1 MEPGEELR
9 PTFVSV
15 ALNFPFEY
23 STNPFS
29 IASIKRV
36 AKVSV
41 DTIASISDRVTT
53 LGCSAILFACGSL
66 QEIIS
71 DYYTDNNLPFNLL
84 LSRFGCLSFVW
95 RQPRPSLL
103 PPLHHRTQ
111 FIISVD
117 ASHRRHRLFFNV
129 VRPVYLHCRSVDRRS
144 SGKCH
149 IGRIKNKEL
158 SRGVLFFTHQNEP
171 TIQTPNNI

>member
-1 MEPGEELR
+1 M
-9 PTFVSV
+9 
-15 ALNFPFEY
+15 
-23 STNPFS
+23 
-29 IASIKRV
+29 
-36 AKVSV
+36 SV

-84 LSRFGCLSFVW
+84 LHQPLFFSFWVSVL
-95 RQPRPSLL
+95 RLAAAPSLL
-103 PPLHHRTQ
+103 PPLHHHTQ

-158 SRGVLFFTHQNEP
+158 SRGVIIFYTPKRTHNTNAE
-171 TIQTPNNI
+171 